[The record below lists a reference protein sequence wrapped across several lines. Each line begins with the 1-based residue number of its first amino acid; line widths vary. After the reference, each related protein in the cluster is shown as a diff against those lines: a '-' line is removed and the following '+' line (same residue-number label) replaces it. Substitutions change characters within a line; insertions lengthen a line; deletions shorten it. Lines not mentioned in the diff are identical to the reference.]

1 MYHSNPY
8 SWHTSHPAH
17 SRSRRVAC
25 PDRPDCLDCADPMI
39 SWYGIRRMSSGAWAQ
54 QLSRFNGEASNSQDL
69 PSTFLKRATLAS
81 YTKHFLGF
89 MDLTTK
95 MECDVVLLLV
105 LLMLLVL
112 SAFLYAGARSSVSGR
127 LSEDLALETCH
138 TEVAAAALTLTK
150 APWWRQTS
158 HNSKP
163 AWPTNQLSLREWVG
177 RRKEIKTLKTF
188 GLQVDSESKPEY
200 VWIRLQCP
208 VHSMKFFREDL
219 PLTSERICPLH
230 LSAASD
236 SSQVIR

>member
-1 MYHSNPY
+1 MCHTGLLHQAFSCIFLV
-8 SWHTSHPAH
+8 SWIWRLRWNVMWFCCSCCSCCWCCQPSCTQVQDLQCQGASQ
-17 SRSRRVAC
+17 RTWRGRRVI
-25 PDRPDCLDCADPMI
+25 L
-39 SWYGIRRMSSGAWAQ
+39 
-54 QLSRFNGEASNSQDL
+54 
-69 PSTFLKRATLAS
+69 
-81 YTKHFLGF
+81 
-89 MDLTTK
+89 
-95 MECDVVLLLV
+95 
-105 LLMLLVL
+105 
-112 SAFLYAGARSSVSGR
+112 RS
-127 LSEDLALETCH
+127 
-138 TEVAAAALTLTK
+138 ALTLTK